1 MKTFYKNIFINLMR
15 GLEVIPYS
23 FLLDDFYQVE
33 RIINREYKESNEK
46 ASIKEKNQIYIKNV
60 I

>member
-1 MKTFYKNIFINLMR
+1 MR

-46 ASIKEKNQIYIKNV
+46 QKQTHKTLVEMYIKN
-60 I
+60 IYKS